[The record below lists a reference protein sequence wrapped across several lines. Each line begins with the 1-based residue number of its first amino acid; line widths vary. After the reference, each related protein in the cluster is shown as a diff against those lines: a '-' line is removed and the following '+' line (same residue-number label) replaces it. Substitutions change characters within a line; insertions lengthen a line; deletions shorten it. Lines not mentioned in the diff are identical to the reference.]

1 VPCST
6 NGDQLSRLR
15 CRGFQCTIIFP
26 TILIIPE
33 SALFFE
39 LSCIWIIFSTYLQHK
54 FLTAVDCNFLLPIS
68 WTASLCDFLRLK
80 SHKQPAWWV
89 PVSNIWALPWRYSL
103 KLKRRYTKKKCTHHL
118 PKFCT
123 TTYYC
128 TSIPSKGQ
136 VMDLHTSG
144 MLHEC
149 WWCNMCKLLICWS
162 FLLHKQ
168 LSMVQDLLSSWF
180 VGASSYTML
189 HHQRIS
195 HLTFI
200 SFLLFAK
207 CLSLRFLDTLIKS
220 LSHEK
225 PKMHIFHQMH
235 HNGWP

>member
-1 VPCST
+1 MPCST
-6 NGDQLSRLR
+6 NGDQLINCNSRLR

-68 WTASLCDFLRLK
+68 WTASLSWFPENLT
-80 SHKQPAWWV
+80 
-89 PVSNIWALPWRYSL
+89 SNLHGEFQSPIYELCHEDIHSN
-103 KLKRRYTKKKCTHHL
+103 KKRRYTKRKCTHHL

-149 WWCNMCKLLICWS
+149 WWCRMCKLLICWS
-162 FLLHKQ
+162 FL
-168 LSMVQDLLSSWF
+168 
-180 VGASSYTML
+180 
-189 HHQRIS
+189 
-195 HLTFI
+195 
-200 SFLLFAK
+200 
-207 CLSLRFLDTLIKS
+207 
-220 LSHEK
+220 
-225 PKMHIFHQMH
+225 
-235 HNGWP
+235 

>member
-6 NGDQLSRLR
+6 NGDQLINCNSRLH
-15 CRGFQCTIIFP
+15 CRGFKCTIIFP
-26 TILIIPE
+26 TIIIILE

-39 LSCIWIIFSTYLQHK
+39 LSCIFIIFSTYLQHK

-68 WTASLCDFLRLK
+68 WTVLLFCDFLRLK

-103 KLKRRYTKKKCTHHL
+103 KLKRRYTKRKCTHHL
-118 PKFCT
+118 PKLCAT
-123 TTYYC
+123 SYYC

-149 WWCNMCKLLICWS
+149 WWCRMCKLLICWS

-168 LSMVQDLLSSWF
+168 LLMVQDLLSSWF

-189 HHQRIS
+189 HHQRIL

-207 CLSLRFLDTLIKS
+207 CLSLRFLDSSIKS
-220 LSHEK
+220 
-225 PKMHIFHQMH
+225 
-235 HNGWP
+235 

>member
-6 NGDQLSRLR
+6 NGDQLSRLH